1 MRCGDLDAAEKHYRT
16 ALEAR
21 PDEPTTAFN
30 LGVVLQDLERLEEA
44 AAAYEKT
51 LELDGRFADAHY
63 NLAGIYETLGRP
75 QIAFQHLR
83 TYKSLLGA

>member
-1 MRCGDLDAAEKHYRT
+1 MGDLEAAETHYRT
-16 ALEAR
+16 ALGAQPE
-21 PDEPTTAFN
+21 EPTTAFN

-51 LELDGRFADAHY
+51 LDLDGRFADAHY

-75 QIAFQHLR
+75 QAAFRHLR
-83 TYKSLLGA
+83 TYKSLIGG